1 MSADGL
7 EGVPGISA
15 TTRSFVLMV
24 REFLRDYPELNR
36 LVAGEESSNRQIL
49 WAILDALS
57 DFNGT
62 PPILS
67 PVTLEDLLSYGQQYL
82 LLRMVTCS
90 LIESVGLLQTR
101 NHIDYTNGSFSV
113 GVNNKTPMLMQWL
126 QMFRSTTEQRKVTV
140 KVGMNIN
147 QLLDRSVSGV
157 HTELWA
163 VNQSY
168 FLF

>member
-1 MSADGL
+1 MSDGL
-7 EGVPGISA
+7 EGIPGITP
-15 TTRSFVLMV
+15 TTRTFVALV
-24 REFLRDYPELNR
+24 REFTRDYPELNR
-36 LVAGEESSNRQIL
+36 LVAGTESSNRQIL

-62 PPILS
+62 PPLIKKMS
-67 PVTLEDLLSYGQQYL
+67 LEDLLAQGHQYL

-101 NHIDYTNGSFSV
+101 NHIDYSNGGFSV
-113 GVNNKTPMLMQWL
+113 GVNNKTPMLQSWL
-126 QMFRSTTEQRKVTV
+126 QLFRQITEQRKVAV
-140 KVGMNIN
+140 KVSMNIS
-147 QLLDRSVSGV
+147 QLLDASHAGV
-157 HTELWA
+157 YTELWA